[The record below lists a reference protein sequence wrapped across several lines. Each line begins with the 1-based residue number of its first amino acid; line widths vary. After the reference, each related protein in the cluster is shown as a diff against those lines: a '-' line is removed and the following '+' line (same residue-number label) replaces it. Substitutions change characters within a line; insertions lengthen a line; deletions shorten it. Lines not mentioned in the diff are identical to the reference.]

1 MRYPGGGW
9 TRARL
14 GAVLCVLAGA
24 ALGSPPA
31 GLLAA
36 AQAQEGATQSAPAT
50 SATVGECIASTTAA
64 DRSVTFTG
72 QMETVLGAHRMA
84 MEIVVQEH
92 IPGEIGFHTLTVG
105 GLGTW
110 QRSEVGVKIYK
121 YVRQVTDLPS
131 PAAFRAL
138 VEYRWLNE
146 KGRIIRS
153 DERRT
158 PICRQPE
165 HSPAPPPAATT
176 PTSGGAATTAGGD
189 TTPAAATTSAAT
201 MPQA

>member
-1 MRYPGGGW
+1 MRRPGGRSP
-9 TRARL
+9 RARF
-14 GAVLCVLAGA
+14 GAVLCLLAAG
-24 ALGSPPA
+24 ALGSPVSA
-31 GLLAA
+31 SLAA
-36 AQAQEGATQSAPAT
+36 AQAEEGTMQSPPAL
-50 SATVGECIASTTAA
+50 SATAGECIASTTAA

-72 QMETVLGAHRMA
+72 QMETIVGAHRMA

-92 IPGEIGFHTLTVG
+92 DPGEFGFHTLTAG

-146 KGRIIRS
+146 KGRVIRT

-158 PICRQPE
+158 PTCKQLDR
-165 HSPAPPPAATT
+165 SPAAPAPSTT
-176 PTSGGAATTAGGD
+176 PTDGSPTTTSGAD
-189 TTPAAATTSAAT
+189 TTPATATTSAAT
-201 MPQA
+201 MP